1 MKKILTSILFS
12 FCIFLNIFAES
23 KPDSNSIFNYYIAC
37 ATGDIKTTKNFLE
50 QYPDCVDIELSFDN
64 FFGDSEKEASSNYAY
79 QRFANYLISKNIVSS
94 FNNKTEEENFVNNY
108 KRYPIIIASQYGHL
122 EIVKLLI
129 SYKAN
134 LELKDEYEKTPL
146 IRAAQ
151 NGYIDIIKELVNN
164 GANYKDHQGAILTI
178 AAFNGKKDVVEYF
191 LKKGVNVDVKDQDGS
206 TALINASNN
215 NQLEIVK
222 YLVKNGADVNAKS
235 KNGTTSLMV
244 SASSGNSDIITLLL
258 KNKADVNIKNN
269 DGITAL
275 MVAAYGGY
283 LDVVNLLLKNGADIN
298 TKANDDRSALNFAIG
313 NGQIEIVKVLMEY
326 DADLLGNFT
335 AIYKDIVVA
344 LIKHH
349 SDIACII
356 LKDDRYRRVFFNA
369 SFNPTIR
376 IDDLDMTLL
385 MYAAKEGFLDFTELL
400 INNNVNVN
408 EANSEGVTPL
418 MLASLNC
425 HLEVLNSLIEA
436 GADINARNNDGVS
449 VIEYA
454 AMGARKSGD
463 NRAFHILYSLGATFD
478 LR

>member
-1 MKKILTSILFS
+1 MKKIFTSIFLLS
-12 FCIFLNIFAES
+12 CIVINIFAMS

-64 FFGDSEKEASSNYAY
+64 FFGDSDKEASSNFAY

-94 FNNKTEEENFVNNY
+94 FNNKTEEEDFVKKY

-134 LELKDEYEKTPL
+134 LELKDEYETTPL

-191 LKKGVNVDVKDQDGS
+191 LKKGVNVDAKDQDGN
-206 TALINASNN
+206 TALIKASIN

-222 YLVKNGADVNAKS
+222 YLIKNG
-235 KNGTTSLMV
+235 
-244 SASSGNSDIITLLL
+244 
-258 KNKADVNIKNN
+258 ADVNIKNN
-269 DGITAL
+269 DAVTAL
-275 MVAAYGGY
+275 IVAAYSGNF
-283 LDVVNLLLKNGADIN
+283 DVVNLLLKNGADVN
-298 TKANDDRSALNFAIG
+298 TKTNDDRSALNYAIA
-313 NGQIEIVKVLMEY
+313 NGHIEVVKILMEY
-326 DADLLGNFT
+326 EADLLGNFT
-335 AIYKDIVVA
+335 AIYQDVLVA
-344 LIKHH
+344 LIKQH

-369 SFNPTIR
+369 SLNPTII

-425 HLEVLNSLIEA
+425 QLEVLNSLIEA

>member
-1 MKKILTSILFS
+1 M
-12 FCIFLNIFAES
+12 
-23 KPDSNSIFNYYIAC
+23 
-37 ATGDIKTTKNFLE
+37 
-50 QYPDCVDIELSFDN
+50 
-64 FFGDSEKEASSNYAY
+64 
-79 QRFANYLISKNIVSS
+79 
-94 FNNKTEEENFVNNY
+94 
-108 KRYPIIIASQYGHL
+108 
-122 EIVKLLI
+122 
-129 SYKAN
+129 
-134 LELKDEYEKTPL
+134 
-146 IRAAQ
+146 
-151 NGYIDIIKELVNN
+151 
-164 GANYKDHQGAILTI
+164 TI

-191 LKKGVNVDVKDQDGS
+191 LKKGVNVDAKDQDGN
-206 TALINASNN
+206 TALIKASIN

-222 YLVKNGADVNAKS
+222 YLIKNG
-235 KNGTTSLMV
+235 
-244 SASSGNSDIITLLL
+244 
-258 KNKADVNIKNN
+258 ADVNIKNN
-269 DGITAL
+269 DAITAL
-275 MVAAYGGY
+275 MVAAYSGH

-298 TKANDDRSALNFAIG
+298 TKTNADRSALNFAIG
-313 NGQIEIVKVLMEY
+313 NGQIEIVKSLMEY
-326 DADLLGNFT
+326 DADLLGDFT

-369 SFNPTIR
+369 SFNPTII

-418 MLASLNC
+418 MLASYNC

-449 VIEYA
+449 VLEYA

-463 NRAFHILYSLGATFD
+463 NQAFHILYSLGATFD
-478 LR
+478 IR

>member
-1 MKKILTSILFS
+1 MKKIFTSIFLLS
-12 FCIFLNIFAES
+12 CIVINIFAMS

-50 QYPDCVDIELSFDN
+50 QYPDCVDIELAFDN
-64 FFGDSEKEASSNYAY
+64 FFGDSDKEASSNFAY

-94 FNNKTEEENFVNNY
+94 FNNKTEEEDFVKKY

-134 LELKDEYEKTPL
+134 LELKDEYETTPL

-164 GANYKDHQGAILTI
+164 GANYKDHQGAILTL

-191 LKKGVNVDVKDQDGS
+191 LKKGVNVDAKDQDGN
-206 TALINASNN
+206 TALIKASIN

-222 YLVKNGADVNAKS
+222 YLIKNG
-235 KNGTTSLMV
+235 
-244 SASSGNSDIITLLL
+244 
-258 KNKADVNIKNN
+258 ADVNIKNN
-269 DGITAL
+269 DAITAL
-275 MVAAYGGY
+275 MVAAYSGH

-298 TKANDDRSALNFAIG
+298 TKTNADRSALNFAIG
-313 NGQIEIVKVLMEY
+313 NGQIEIVKSLMEY
-326 DADLLGNFT
+326 DADLLGDFT

-418 MLASLNC
+418 MLASYNC
-425 HLEVLNSLIEA
+425 NLEVLNSLIEA

-449 VIEYA
+449 VLEYA

-478 LR
+478 IR